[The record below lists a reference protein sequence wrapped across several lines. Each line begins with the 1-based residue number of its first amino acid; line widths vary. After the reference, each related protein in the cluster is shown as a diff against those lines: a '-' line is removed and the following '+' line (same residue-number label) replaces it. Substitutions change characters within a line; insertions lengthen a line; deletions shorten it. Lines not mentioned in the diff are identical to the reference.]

1 MRDRFITTEPLD
13 KNGEAGEKLV
23 WETIKEAFTDREC
36 LAYWRYPIFS
46 GVGKFRKE
54 PDILIADRE
63 LGLIILEVKSIAI
76 EQIVRIDGHRW
87 QYQNFYTTSGN
98 PYQQAENQL
107 FALLE
112 YCDREPILQKQIAAK
127 AIIALPLI
135 PETKWQERGFDR
147 LPSNPPIIFQN
158 YLRSSSSIC
167 GLIKKI
173 PPVTTGDRLTQ
184 QQWNLLLAVLA
195 GTPLYRQP
203 TRQVYSHSQSR
214 GAILQTLRSHISELD
229 IQQEKIGKEIPPGCQ
244 RIRGIA
250 GSGKTAILCQKAAQM
265 HLKHPDW
272 KIAIVFFSR
281 SLYYPMREQLDRWLQ
296 YFSNNQKK
304 YEPKNRNLL
313 VLHAWG
319 GKRRSGLY
327 SLLCE
332 MTVVKPL
339 TASELTSKQP
349 NEALAEACQK
359 LLETKAIPQVFDAIL
374 IDEGQDLIADQFKYQ
389 NKQPFYWLAYQA
401 LRSADPLHPEQK
413 RLIWA
418 YDEAQSL
425 ESAKI
430 PTASE
435 LFGEELGH
443 LVTGKHPGGINKSEI
458 MFRCYRTPH
467 QILTAA
473 HAIGMGLL
481 RPGGMLTGITRAE
494 DWRAI
499 GYQVEGNFRSGRQIT
514 IQRPRQHSP
523 NPISELWQEELI
535 ELQSYS
541 SRQEELSAL
550 ADRITQNL
558 RYDGL
563 RPSREILVIVLGS
576 GFEAMKL
583 ETQVAKFLFDRE
595 IDIYIPSCSDCN
607 LLEIDRRNYHP
618 DRFWYEG
625 AVTVSRIHRAKGHE
639 ADMVYL
645 VGLDQIAQ
653 AENRI
658 GDRNQLFVALTRSRA
673 WVSLSGIGSYPL
685 YEEMYRAIESGDRFT
700 FTYRSPQRE
709 IGVTDAGELLNRYT
723 LGGRNFQNVN
733 LQNAQLAGVCLK
745 GANLI
750 SANLR
755 KANLN
760 KAQLDGVKLIV
771 ADLRDANLS
780 GASLRGANLMGAILE
795 NANLTDVDL
804 TNANLS
810 DANLKNAKLYGA
822 NLDNVNLSGV
832 NLADANFL

>member
-1 MRDRFITTEPLD
+1 MSDRFIATEPLD

-23 WETIKEAFTDREC
+23 WEAIKTAFADRDC

-63 LGLIILEVKSIAI
+63 LGLIIIEVKSIAI
-76 EQIVRIDGHRW
+76 EQIVTIDGHRW
-87 QYQNFYTTSGN
+87 QYQNFYTTFGN

-112 YCDREPILQKQIAAK
+112 YCDREPNLKKQITAK

-135 PETKWQERGFDR
+135 PETKWIERKFDR
-147 LPSNPPIIFQN
+147 LPSNPPIIFKN
-158 YLRSSSSIC
+158 YLRSSVFIC

-184 QQWNLLLAVLA
+184 KQWQLLLAVLA
-195 GTPLYRQP
+195 GTPIYRQP
-203 TRQVYSHSQSR
+203 TRPIYSHSQSR
-214 GAILQTLRSHISELD
+214 GAILQKLRSHINELD

-250 GSGKTAILCQKAAQM
+250 GSGKTAILCQKAAHM
-265 HLKHPDW
+265 HLKHPHW
-272 KIAIVFFSR
+272 KIALVFFSR
-281 SLYYPMREQLDRWLQ
+281 SLYHPMREQLDRWLQ
-296 YFSNNQKK
+296 YFSNNQQK
-304 YEPKNRNLL
+304 YDPKNRNLL

-319 GKRRSGLY
+319 GRQRSGLY

-332 MTVVKPL
+332 ITGIKPL

-349 NEALAEACQK
+349 NEALAEACLK
-359 LLETKAIPQVFDAIL
+359 LLETSTIPQIFDAIL
-374 IDEGQDLIADQFKYQ
+374 IDEGQDLVADNFKYKD
-389 NKQPFYWLAYQA
+389 KQPFYWLADRA
-401 LRSADPLHPEQK
+401 LRSADTLHPEQK

-458 MFRCYRTPH
+458 MSCCYRTPH
-467 QILTAA
+467 QILTVA

-494 DWRAI
+494 EWSAI
-499 GYQVEGNFRSGRQIT
+499 GYQVTGNFRSGRQIT
-514 IQRPRQHSP
+514 IQRPPQNSP
-523 NPISELWQEELI
+523 NPICELWQGELI

-541 SRQEELSAL
+541 SRIEELSAL
-550 ADRITQNL
+550 SDRIIHNL
-558 RYDGL
+558 KYDGL

-576 GFEAMKL
+576 GFEAMQL
-583 ETQVAKFLFDRE
+583 ETQVAKFLLDRG
-595 IDIYIPSCSDCN
+595 IDIYIPSSSDCN
-607 LLEIDRRNYHP
+607 LLSIDRHNYHP

-645 VGLDQIAQ
+645 VGLDRIAR
-653 AENRI
+653 AENKI

-673 WVSLSGIGSYPL
+673 WVSLSGIGSYPF
-685 YEEMYRAIESGDRFT
+685 YEEIHRAIKSGDRFT
-700 FTYRSPQRE
+700 FTYRPPQRE
-709 IGVTDAGELLNRYT
+709 IKVTDAGELLNRYAK
-723 LGGRNFQNVN
+723 GGRNFQNVN
-733 LQNAQLAGVCLK
+733 LENAQLAGVCLK

-755 KANLN
+755 NANL
-760 KAQLDGVKLIV
+760 KGAQLDGVKLII

-780 GASLRGANLMGAILE
+780 GANLRGANLMGAILE
-795 NANLTDVDL
+795 NANLSDTDL

-810 DANLKNAKLYGA
+810 DANLTNTKLSGAILDNA
-822 NLDNVNLSGV
+822 NLTGV
-832 NLADANFL
+832 NLENANF